1 MSPGPTFDR
10 VYVALKEQLT
20 SARFEPG
27 YHLEPSA
34 LGDELSASITP
45 VRDALHRLVG
55 ERLVDAPR
63 NDGFRVPAPTEAQL
77 RDLYGWN
84 RQLLELALRRGSEGR
99 ARGSTRSIGDGHL
112 LVTYAGPAD
121 LFRAVVELSG
131 SSEHAAAVEGLN
143 DRLAPV
149 RAIEEQLF
157 ADWSDE
163 LEALRQVL
171 ASEDLRGQRRAVAAY
186 HRRRQRSVP
195 ELLVG
200 WHRHAAVG

>member
-10 VYVALKEQLT
+10 VYLALKAQLT
-20 SARFEPG
+20 SARLEPG
-27 YHLEPSA
+27 CHLEPSA

-84 RQLLELALRRGSEGR
+84 RTLLELALRRGSAGR
-99 ARGSTRSIGDGHL
+99 TRGSASAIGNDHS
-112 LVTYAGPAD
+112 LVTSAGPAD
-121 LFRAVVELSG
+121 LFRAVVALSG
-131 SSEHAAAVEGLN
+131 SPEHGAALEGLN
-143 DRLAPV
+143 DRLAAV
-149 RAIEEQLF
+149 RAVEEQHF
-157 ADWSDE
+157 ADWSE
-163 LEALRQVL
+163 EFETLRQAL
-171 ASEDLRGQRRAVAAY
+171 ASDDVRGHRRAIAAY

-195 ELLVG
+195 ELLVV
-200 WHRHAAVG
+200 WRRHAAGG